1 MSMIPILSSRASTQ
15 SCEMLGRKCQRSS
28 PPHRESLCKPG
39 RQPRLSGDR
48 SSRTATLMLI
58 LRSLHQ
64 VTDSAPLVSA
74 LVMSRLPPVRPAA
87 GPRHSRRH
95 LAAFDP
101 LVFGTV
107 LGIATVRCR
116 VRRCRARQQLRLLL
130 RAQSPTSVQ
139 CRVHQ
144 CHARPRLRLLMRA

>member
-1 MSMIPILSSRASTQ
+1 MSMTPILSSRASTQ

-28 PPHRESLCKPG
+28 PPRRESLCRLG
-39 RQPRLSGDR
+39 RQLRSSGEHL
-48 SSRTATLMLI
+48 SRTATLMLI
-58 LRSLHQ
+58 LRNLHQ

-87 GPRHSRRH
+87 GPRHSHRH

-107 LGIATVRCR
+107 LGIATVQCR
-116 VRRCRARQQLRLLL
+116 VRQCRVRPQLRLLL

-139 CRVHQ
+139 CRAHQ
-144 CHARPRLRLLMRA
+144 CHARPRFRLLMRA